1 MPWEYLYYVATVQLG
16 WSAEQFWDGSLRTL
30 IALRDQHEKAEKAKA
45 RTVGYMVAC
54 YMNGQDPDEAVVD
67 EKTLKAQE
75 YALGN
80 ALW

>member
-1 MPWEYLYYVATVQLG
+1 MATVQLG

-30 IALRDQHEKAEKAKA
+30 IALRDQHEKADKNRAKLI
-45 RTVGYMVAC
+45 GYMVAC
-54 YMNGQDPDEAVVD
+54 YMNGQDPEEAVVD